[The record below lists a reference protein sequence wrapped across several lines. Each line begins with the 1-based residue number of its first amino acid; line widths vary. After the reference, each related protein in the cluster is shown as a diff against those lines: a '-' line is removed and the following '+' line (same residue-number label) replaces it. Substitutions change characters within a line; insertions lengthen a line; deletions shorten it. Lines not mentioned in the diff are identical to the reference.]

1 MQKNAL
7 RSFKVLLRGAVAQV
21 LVAVFA
27 GQAISQQPAES
38 SFGGGAA
45 ALLERHAE
53 LAARLENNAY
63 GRPLFLESNE
73 GSSRVSGN
81 AYAVLNAPFQ
91 TVSATFKSPERWCE
105 VMILH
110 INTKYCRASPD
121 AVPGRLKVNIGKKT
135 PQELKNSYALEFVL
149 RVAASSP
156 DYLAVQSTAD
166 KGPLGTRNYQLE
178 LQAVPLAGRKT
189 FIQLRYSYGYGMLGR
204 MSMQTYLNTL
214 GSGKLG
220 FTQISDG
227 QGQSHVGGMRGAVE
241 RNTMRYYLAIDAYL
255 ASLNLPPSQ
264 QLDARLEHWF
274 NATEK
279 FPRQLHEIDKS
290 SYLAMKKNEYQR
302 QQIGSAD

>member
-1 MQKNAL
+1 MAQ
-7 RSFKVLLRGAVAQV
+7 LLVMMV
-21 LVAVFA
+21 VFS
-27 GQAISQQPAES
+27 GQAVSQQPAEP

-45 ALLERHAE
+45 GLLQKHAE
-53 LAARLENNAY
+53 LSAQLANNAF
-63 GRPLFLESNE
+63 GRPLFLESHE
-73 GSSRVSGN
+73 GSNTVSGN
-81 AYAVLNAPFQ
+81 ADAVLNAQFLS
-91 TVSATFKSPERWCE
+91 VSATFRSPGRWCD

-110 INTKYCRASPD
+110 INTKYCRATSD
-121 AVPGRLKVNIGKKT
+121 AVPARLNVNIGKKT
-135 PQELKNSYALEFVL
+135 PQELKDSYALEFVL

-178 LQAVPLAGRKT
+178 LQAVPLPGGKT

-214 GSGKLG
+214 GRGKLG
-220 FTQISDG
+220 FTQIPDG
-227 QGQSHVGGMRGAVE
+227 QGQVYVGGMRGAVE

-255 ASLNLPPSQ
+255 ASLNLPSSQ
-264 QLDARLEHWF
+264 QLDARLEQWF

-302 QQIGSAD
+302 QQIGSSD